1 MANIQNE
8 LNNIKNALFGQE
20 VRGSIHDGIDA
31 INKEVESTTSR
42 QVDLESTFDQLVIN
56 AGNSNAEIVD
66 ARVKADGTSYSK
78 LGDRLDS
85 VDSQLEHIIQK
96 DNSMVIN
103 PKYPPKGYTPCKMD
117 GITDDTQAF
126 QALIDNFSNIVLPEG
141 TLRFTHLTLNSNTRI
156 SGLGINKTIL
166 KPLSSFNINAIN
178 LSVGANV
185 GIFLDNFSLIGN
197 EEITQNGLY
206 LNATAST
213 ESPYHG
219 GLWLSK
225 FSNLVI
231 KNFKGTQLVLAAGS
245 NALLPHQGLVFERIE
260 CSSNQNVNTSKALTV
275 QGQTE
280 QCLWLQCAFS
290 GEGSDIVSEFITT
303 TDGDVGGGS
312 QTFLQCYF
320 GNGKTGIKLERSKH
334 IKFTNCY
341 FENLE
346 VGHTSNKS
354 CEHVIFENGNYQLV
368 TKCHNGIDST
378 SEILL
383 YKNVLVGTTTLIDG
397 WGVFTHKDNKGCNVV
412 VNEKRDREITDGN
425 LIVDS
430 SYSRISNNDTLINLT
445 SNALYDEILLVAWN
459 SSGFIIKSGGNID
472 VRSQLT
478 VNQYETV
485 KLKLVSDKWLVISK
499 NLY

>member
-78 LGDRLDS
+78 LGYRLDS

-166 KPLSSFNINAIN
+166 KPLSSFNVNAIN